1 MSEYLENLNEKQKEA
16 VLAEDNTLI
25 LIAGPG
31 SGKTRVLTCK
41 IAHLKANST
50 PSGQI
55 LAVTFTN
62 KAAKE
67 MKERL
72 QHMLGEE
79 AVRYM
84 WVNTFH
90 AACVKMLREN
100 YDKIDLA
107 RHFTIYDQKDSF
119 NEPLN

>member
-55 LAVTFTN
+55 
-62 KAAKE
+62 
-67 MKERL
+67 
-72 QHMLGEE
+72 
-79 AVRYM
+79 
-84 WVNTFH
+84 
-90 AACVKMLREN
+90 
-100 YDKIDLA
+100 
-107 RHFTIYDQKDSF
+107 
-119 NEPLN
+119 